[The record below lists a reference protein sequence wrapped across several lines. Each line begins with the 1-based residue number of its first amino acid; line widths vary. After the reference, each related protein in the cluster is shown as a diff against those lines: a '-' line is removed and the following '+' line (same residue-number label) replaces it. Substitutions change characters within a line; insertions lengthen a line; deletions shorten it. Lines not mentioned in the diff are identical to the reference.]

1 MIPKRILVPDR
12 LRRPPATGWSWIDG
26 RFVRE
31 HMDHLSREAV
41 LLYFFLSAV
50 ADVNGLSFYG
60 DGTVAARLRMPLPS
74 LFQARDELLA
84 YDLIAHE
91 PPLTQVLSLPPRCQR
106 RRSEP
111 GGGLMQ
117 LGDILRR
124 AIASTHT
131 DQERSSAMKVGLWAE
146 IRRLAEIEKL
156 SARVISRRLHC
167 SWRTVA
173 QALELEQPPARPVPS
188 RVSRLDPYKAKIDAL
203 LAKYPELSAVRIHEE
218 IARGPDGYTGSVI
231 TVRRYVRSIRPARG
245 RVYQEVHYEPA
256 QAMQV
261 DWGECGRV
269 QVGNTTRK
277 VSVLV
282 AVLCYSR
289 MTYIEFTLSQR
300 KAEFY
305 RCLVHALEF
314 FGASPRAII
323 FDNLKT
329 AVINGSGRAACFHPE
344 FLALCGHY
352 YLQPIA
358 CERRDPES
366 KGIVEA
372 KVRYVKH
379 NALAG
384 RSDELV
390 RFEDYVAFAPR
401 WRDEIANVR
410 THETTR
416 ERPVDR
422 FQQER
427 SLLRALPTIPFD
439 TDEIVPAVVSPHAR
453 IEFDANRYSVP
464 PHLVRQTVTIRADG
478 HEVRILHQGQVVA
491 QHVRCYQRRQLIV
504 LPDHRL
510 AALTMSRR
518 SRSSAL
524 EQAFD
529 ALGPEA
535 RQFHLGLKR
544 QPVKTGVHLR
554 RLLGLARVYG
564 SAEVLSAIA
573 KALEFAAYDA
583 AYVENL
589 LLAERRRRQLPT
601 PTLPTPQ
608 RRELIDDIELEPA
621 DPAVYD
627 RFCNTTDEDSHG
639 TT

>member
-1 MIPKRILVPDR
+1 M
-12 LRRPPATGWSWIDG
+12 
-26 RFVRE
+26 
-31 HMDHLSREAV
+31 
-41 LLYFFLSAV
+41 
-50 ADVNGLSFYG
+50 N
-60 DGTVAARLRMPLPS
+60 
-74 LFQARDELLA
+74 
-84 YDLIAHE
+84 
-91 PPLTQVLSLPPRCQR
+91 
-106 RRSEP
+106 
-111 GGGLMQ
+111 
-117 LGDILRR
+117 
-124 AIASTHT
+124 
-131 DQERSSAMKVGLWAE
+131 VGLWAE

-156 SARVISRRLHC
+156 SGWAISRRLHC
-167 SWRTVA
+167 SRHTVA
-173 QALELEQPPARPVPS
+173 RALQLDQPPVREVTHRAS
-188 RVSRLDPYKAKIDAL
+188 LLDTYRTKIDAL
-203 LAKYPELSAVRIHEE
+203 LARYPELSAVRIHEE

-269 QVGNTTRK
+269 QVGNTSRK
-277 VSVLV
+277 ISVLV

-323 FDNLKT
+323 VDNLKT

-358 CERRDPES
+358 CQRRDPES

-372 KVRYVKH
+372 KVRYVKR

-410 THETTR
+410 IHETTR

-427 SLLRALPTIPFD
+427 LLLRALPTIPFD

-453 IEFDANRYSVP
+453 IEFDANRYSTP

-478 HEVRILHQGQVVA
+478 HEVRIVHQGQIVA
-491 QHVRCYQRRQLIV
+491 RHSRCYERRQLIV
-504 LPDHRL
+504 LPEHRT
-510 AALTMSRR
+510 AALNISRR

-535 RQFHLGLKR
+535 RQFHLQLRK
-544 QPVKTGVHLR
+544 QPVKTGAHLR
-554 RLLGLARVYG
+554 RLLGLARLYG
-564 SAEVLSAIA
+564 TAELLGAVSR
-573 KALEFAAYDA
+573 ALELATYDA

-608 RRELIDDIELEPA
+608 RRELIDEIELEPA

-627 RFCNTTDEDSHG
+627 RFCNTTDEDSDG
-639 TT
+639 TA

>member
-1 MIPKRILVPDR
+1 
-12 LRRPPATGWSWIDG
+12 
-26 RFVRE
+26 
-31 HMDHLSREAV
+31 
-41 LLYFFLSAV
+41 
-50 ADVNGLSFYG
+50 
-60 DGTVAARLRMPLPS
+60 
-74 LFQARDELLA
+74 
-84 YDLIAHE
+84 
-91 PPLTQVLSLPPRCQR
+91 
-106 RRSEP
+106 
-111 GGGLMQ
+111 
-117 LGDILRR
+117 
-124 AIASTHT
+124 
-131 DQERSSAMKVGLWAE
+131 MKIGLWAE

-156 SARVISRRLHC
+156 SRRAIARRLRC
-167 SWRTVA
+167 SRYLVTA
-173 QALELEQPPARPVPS
+173 ALELDQSPARPVARRS
-188 RVSRLDPYKAKIDAL
+188 SRLDPYKARIDAL
-203 LAKYPELSAVRIHEE
+203 LAKYPDLSAVRIHEE
-218 IARGPDGYTGSVI
+218 IARGPDGYTASVI
-231 TVRRYVRSIRPARG
+231 TVRRYVRSIRPACG

-269 QVGNTTRK
+269 QIGSTNRR
-277 VSVLV
+277 VSVFV
-282 AVLCYSR
+282 AVLCHSR

-305 RCLVHALEF
+305 RAIVHALEF

-323 FDNLKT
+323 FDNLKA

-352 YLQPIA
+352 YLQPLA

-384 RSDELV
+384 RGDELV
-390 RFEDYVAFAPR
+390 RFEDYVAFAPK
-401 WRDEIANVR
+401 WRDDVANLR
-410 THETTR
+410 LHETTR

-422 FQQER
+422 FQRER

-478 HEVRILHQGQVVA
+478 HEVRILHQGKVVA

-504 LPDHRL
+504 LPDHRTAVL
-510 AALTMSRR
+510 KLSRR
-518 SRSSAL
+518 SRSSGL

-535 RQFHLGLKR
+535 RQFQLCLRR

-564 SAEVLSAIA
+564 SAEVVSAIA
-573 KALEFAAYDA
+573 RALELAAYDA

-601 PTLPTPQ
+601 PTLPAPR
-608 RRELIDDIELEPA
+608 RRELIDEIDLEPT

-627 RFCNTTDEDSHG
+627 RFCNTTDEDSDG
-639 TT
+639 TA

>member
-1 MIPKRILVPDR
+1 MN
-12 LRRPPATGWSWIDG
+12 
-26 RFVRE
+26 
-31 HMDHLSREAV
+31 
-41 LLYFFLSAV
+41 V
-50 ADVNGLSFYG
+50 A
-60 DGTVAARLRMPLPS
+60 
-74 LFQARDELLA
+74 
-84 YDLIAHE
+84 
-91 PPLTQVLSLPPRCQR
+91 
-106 RRSEP
+106 
-111 GGGLMQ
+111 
-117 LGDILRR
+117 
-124 AIASTHT
+124 
-131 DQERSSAMKVGLWAE
+131 LWAE
-146 IRRLAEIEKL
+146 IRRLAEIDKL
-156 SARVISRRLHC
+156 SRRAIALRLRCSRH
-167 SWRTVA
+167 TVGA
-173 QALELEQPPARPVPS
+173 ALRRDQPPVRDGARRTS
-188 RVSRLDPYKAKIDAL
+188 LLDPYRTQIEAL
-203 LAKYPELSAVRIHEE
+203 LTRDPELSAVRIREE
-218 IARGPDGYTGSVI
+218 LARGPDGYSGSTCI
-231 TVRRYVRSIRPARG
+231 LRRYLRGLRPARG

-261 DWGECGRV
+261 DWGECGCV
-269 QVGNTTRK
+269 PVGNTTRK

-289 MTYIEFTLSQR
+289 MAYIEFTLSQR

-305 RCLVHALEF
+305 RSLVHALEF

-352 YLQPIA
+352 YLEPIA

-453 IEFDANRYSVP
+453 VEFDANRYSVP

-478 HEVRILHQGQVVA
+478 RQVRILHQGQAVA

-510 AALTMSRR
+510 AALTMNRR

-564 SAEVLSAIA
+564 STEVLSAIA

-639 TT
+639 AT